1 MKAIVVRI
9 AFFEAFFKVHYTK
22 TSRLTYPIP
31 LPTSVAGI
39 FGSMLGLSRRDASQ
53 RFKEYFFGASLV
65 NGDNYREA
73 RENATYILHKK
84 TRGKGVEN
92 IHIINEPTYFISIA
106 GEDLNEIYTKL
117 KKNIEYLPFGGQN
130 DFFVKDWE
138 VVKYKDTS
146 VSTEI
151 SNYLPLDWFQPL
163 QDVRFEILPVMHKL
177 SPNPDF
183 VFILDG
189 KGKSQ
194 EKILVCEFEGKNI
207 GLYKLEGFYC
217 VGEWSI

>member
-9 AFFEAFFKVHYTK
+9 AFSEAFFKVHYTK

-39 FGSMLGLSRRDASQ
+39 FGSMLGLSRREASQ
-53 RFKEYFFGASLV
+53 RFKKYFFGAALV
-65 NGDNYREA
+65 KGDDYREA
-73 RENATYILHKK
+73 REIATYILHKK
-84 TRGKGVEN
+84 KTKGVEN

-106 GEDLNEIYTKL
+106 GEDLDEIYAKL
-117 KKNIEYLPFGGQN
+117 KRNIEYLPFGGQN
-130 DFFVKDWE
+130 DFFAKDWE
-138 VVKYKDTS
+138 VLEYKDTS
-146 VSTEI
+146 FSTEI
-151 SNYLPLDWFQPL
+151 SNYLPLEWFQPL
-163 QDVRFEILPVMHKL
+163 RAVRFEVLPVMHKL

-189 KGKSQ
+189 RGKSRK
-194 EKILVCEFEGKNI
+194 KILVCEVEGKNI
-207 GLYKLEGFYC
+207 GLYKLEDFYC